1 MLDFDVLPKKQNKG
15 KRGIKN
21 GSSSLMKLESCQST
35 CSSNSNSISSS
46 NSNNMKRIQPK
57 KEAIKRR
64 RSIGRSSETQSHTH
78 VVPKKRLTVCSDI
91 TVAKKVSGGSNS
103 RINKSRLMQIFGKK
117 NTVHNSALPIDDSKF
132 DGGKKG
138 SAYQKSLGQENDIM
152 HTQQTLVPA
161 FHQPWYQ
168 PYKPALSNDISYLPK
183 GVVDIDSLSLE
194 CCLNSYQTHGGH
206 SWVTST
212 RRCGCVKDSNHNGKD
227 CLTEA
232 YLGSYGI
239 ERYGMVGLAGK
250 VRGSESINAKDWKVE
265 QRWLDETRQE
275 LLPQNINVKGDGVRL
290 VPSPTSILDASTRQ
304 EFASLLPTSIEK
316 HLDYIARQPCVNIHN
331 RAVLIDWLHEVCSRS
346 HNRQSLETFL
356 LCVMLL
362 DRSLACSYPNT
373 AMGTDN
379 NGKSITMHQDDTLA
393 IGSDDVQLLGCAC
406 LLISSKLTAVLY
418 PLSVDELV
426 ILTDN
431 TYTQK
436 EIVGTEAAVCK
447 ALKFDLSFVTPVE
460 YLDRFLRASYVSAK
474 NSTSSS
480 SAIVGMNNPT
490 NSLMEKL
497 VHYLLDLGTLEYKL
511 VMKKPSLVTAA
522 AIYLARVQ
530 LGIRDFSEPLFEV
543 PSRTTSSVSNK
554 STIWSKTLEYYTGYD
569 TWHLEDTVKLLHDIW
584 ANASTSEYPSMFDRH
599 SSSGCKKVA
608 LRTVVN
614 KDDLGFL

>member
-1 MLDFDVLPKKQNKG
+1 VLDFDVLPKKQNKG

-91 TVAKKVSGGSNS
+91 TVAEKVGGNS

-117 NTVHNSALPIDDSKF
+117 NTVHNNALPIDDSKF

-138 SAYQKSLGQENDIM
+138 SYQKSLGQENNM
-152 HTQQTLVPA
+152 HSQQMLVPA

-168 PYKPALSNDISYLPK
+168 PYKPALSNDMAFLPK
-183 GVVDIDSLSLE
+183 GVVDIDIPRE

-206 SWVTST
+206 SWVTSN
-212 RRCGCVKDSNHNGKD
+212 RRCGCVKDSNHNGED

-232 YLGSYGI
+232 YLSSYGI

-250 VRGSESINAKDWKVE
+250 VRGNESINAKDWKVE

-275 LLPQNINVKGDGVRL
+275 LLQNINAKGNGVRL
-290 VPSPTSILDASTRQ
+290 VPSPTSILDASTCQ

-316 HLDYIARQPCVNIHN
+316 HLDYIARQPCVSIHN

-346 HNRQSLETFL
+346 HNQQSLETFL
-356 LCVMLL
+356 LCVTLL

-379 NGKSITMHQDDTLA
+379 NGKSITMHQDDM
-393 IGSDDVQLLGCAC
+393 QLLGCAC
-406 LLISSKLTAVLY
+406 LLISSKLTAVSY

-460 YLDRFLRASYVSAK
+460 YLDRFLRASHVSSM
-474 NSTSSS
+474 NSTTSSS
-480 SAIVGMNNPT
+480 MIVGMNNPT

-497 VHYLLDLGTLEYKL
+497 VRYLLDLSTLEYKL

-530 LGIRDFSEPLFEV
+530 LGIRDVSEPLFEV

-569 TWHLEDTVKLLHDIW
+569 TWHLEDTVKLLHDLW